1 MATSGTYTYSL
12 TLNQVV
18 SEALELIQA
27 VGDGETL
34 SGDHV
39 DRGTKSLN
47 GLLKEWQ
54 TQGIHLWTNTEGS
67 LFLEVGK
74 AEYDFRLSTTRAVNT
89 YFETTTAAAT
99 TALATSFTV
108 ASAANLVVGDPIG
121 IIQSDK
127 SMFWTTIST
136 ISGVTVTV
144 PSPGITLATTSGS
157 IVRNYRVT
165 ESLIPIARVMDVRR
179 KEGSDYEIPINFE
192 SRKDYFNLPNKSQN
206 GTPIQA
212 YYSRQDVAG
221 ETSGIMYLW
230 NAPDSSVPVINFSY
244 ERKIQIM
251 VNATDTLDIPDYA
264 HDALIYNLARKLIP
278 KFGCSRDQAALV
290 IGEAKELKNDML
302 SFDSTLY
309 PVTIK
314 MKRNG

>member
-1 MATSGTYTYSL
+1 MATSGTYAYGL

-54 TQGIHLWTNTEGS
+54 TQGIHLWTYTEGS
-67 LFLEVGK
+67 LFLVVGQE
-74 AEYDFRLSTTRAVNT
+74 EYDFRLPATRVVNT
-89 YFETTTAAAT
+89 YYETTTAAAT
-99 TALATSFTV
+99 AALATSFTV
-108 ASAANLVVGDPIG
+108 ASASNLVVGDPIG
-121 IIQSDK
+121 IIQSNKD
-127 SMFWTTIST
+127 MFWTTIET
-136 ISGVTVTV
+136 ISGTTVTI

-157 IVRNYRVT
+157 AVRNYRVT
-165 ESLIPIARVMDVRR
+165 ETLTPVARMLDVRR
-179 KEGSDYEIPINFE
+179 KEGTDYEIPIIFE
-192 SRKDYFNLPNKSQN
+192 SRKDYFNLPNKSQT

-230 NAPDSSVPVINFSY
+230 NSPDSSIPVINFTY

-251 VNATDTLDIPDYA
+251 VNATDTLDVPDYA
-264 HDALIYNLARKLIP
+264 HDAVIYNLARKLIP
-278 KFGCSRDQAALV
+278 KFGCSPTLASFIIQ
-290 IGEAKELKNDML
+290 EAETYKNNML
-302 SFDSTLY
+302 AFDSTLY
-309 PVTIK
+309 PIK
-314 MKRNG
+314 IQMKRNG